1 MKMYSEKIRKLRQEI
16 IADIKE
22 ILTANNGVVKIPFF
36 YDEDEIDN
44 DIETLI
50 EDEYDVQ
57 VGDKNNNLR
66 LFCQNYCGVHYSVE
80 VVAVHFDKRG
90 DIICVTKS
98 SDIVYIEDVTD
109 LYALADLHDALSK

>member
-1 MKMYSEKIRKLRQEI
+1 MKNYSEKLWQLRQEI

-22 ILTANNGVVKIPFF
+22 VLVANKGEVKIPFF
-36 YDEDEIDN
+36 YDEDEIDD

-66 LFCQNYCGVHYSVE
+66 LFCQNYCGVQYSVE

-90 DIICVTKS
+90 NIICVTKS
-98 SDIVYIEDVTD
+98 SNIVYIEDVTD
-109 LYALADLHDALSK
+109 LYALADLYEALTK